1 LPRNTNMRVLVSVRR
16 TMSHVAFAVML
27 GAADAAAQET
37 RAGTI
42 EKKQEEK
49 AAQSHPYQPTK
60 FEKIFDRIEAG
71 FTSPPS
77 GFFPVFGSVYSGG
90 GFGAGP
96 GYRRFFGRRAVWD
109 IKALYTIRSYKQ
121 VELGVRSPWHGS
133 GRVTTGIR
141 AGWMDA
147 TQIGYYGLGM
157 DTSSDDRANF
167 RLKQTYAGGNI
178 SVRPASFVRL
188 EADAAVEDIKSEEGL
203 GSAPSIET
211 RYNGVTAPGLLSTP
225 TYFRAETA
233 AAIDWRT
240 SPGYSRRGGYY
251 GVRLVNYTDRD
262 DIYSFNRVDAEVI
275 QHIPLL
281 RETWVLSLHGR
292 VQSVLD
298 DDDIVPYYLLP
309 WLGSGNT
316 LRAYPTGRFRDR
328 HSLLTSAE
336 FRWVPN
342 RIALDMAIFYDAGKV
357 TRRREDLDFD
367 GLKSNFGIGARFHG
381 LGATPLRIELARGS
395 EGFQL
400 VFATSAAF

>member
-1 LPRNTNMRVLVSVRR
+1 
-16 TMSHVAFAVML
+16 
-27 GAADAAAQET
+27 
-37 RAGTI
+37 
-42 EKKQEEK
+42 
-49 AAQSHPYQPTK
+49 
-60 FEKIFDRIEAG
+60 
-71 FTSPPS
+71 
-77 GFFPVFGSVYSGG
+77 
-90 GFGAGP
+90 
-96 GYRRFFGRRAVWD
+96 
-109 IKALYTIRSYKQ
+109 
-121 VELGVRSPWHGS
+121 
-133 GRVTTGIR
+133 
-141 AGWMDA
+141 
-147 TQIGYYGLGM
+147 
-157 DTSSDDRANF
+157 
-167 RLKQTYAGGNI
+167 
-178 SVRPASFVRL
+178 
-188 EADAAVEDIKSEEGL
+188 
-203 GSAPSIET
+203 
-211 RYNGVTAPGLLSTP
+211 
-225 TYFRAETA
+225 
-233 AAIDWRT
+233 
-240 SPGYSRRGGYY
+240 
-251 GVRLVNYTDRD
+251 LVNYTDRD